1 MNGREQ
7 VRLTRRFILE
17 AAHIAADDSGGFVT
31 WWCSLG
37 TLWAAMRGQSGRE
50 VTGQA
55 GPLSQMRVQII
66 VRAAPYNASNRPKP
80 GQRFRD
86 ANRCFHMS
94 LFSAS
99 LQRAVLT
106 RLEADSEVAALT
118 EGHVYDALPPG
129 ELPILYVIF
138 GTETVR
144 DRSDMTSFAAV
155 HEFDL
160 SVITSLSGF
169 QSAKTLASYMCTA
182 LLTKPLSLAD
192 GHLIALNFQGAVSK
206 RQSTGG
212 GRRIDLKF
220 RALIEQKPPLLKE
233 NTI

>member
-1 MNGREQ
+1 
-7 VRLTRRFILE
+7 
-17 AAHIAADDSGGFVT
+17 
-31 WWCSLG
+31 
-37 TLWAAMRGQSGRE
+37 
-50 VTGQA
+50 
-55 GPLSQMRVQII
+55 
-66 VRAAPYNASNRPKP
+66 
-80 GQRFRD
+80 
-86 ANRCFHMS
+86 
-94 LFSAS
+94 
-99 LQRAVLT
+99 
-106 RLEADSEVAALT
+106 
-118 EGHVYDALPPG
+118 
-129 ELPILYVIF
+129 
-138 GTETVR
+138 
-144 DRSDMTSFAAV
+144 MTSFAVV

>member
-1 MNGREQ
+1 
-7 VRLTRRFILE
+7 
-17 AAHIAADDSGGFVT
+17 
-31 WWCSLG
+31 
-37 TLWAAMRGQSGRE
+37 
-50 VTGQA
+50 
-55 GPLSQMRVQII
+55 
-66 VRAAPYNASNRPKP
+66 
-80 GQRFRD
+80 
-86 ANRCFHMS
+86 MS

-144 DRSDMTSFAAV
+144 DRSDMTSIAAV